1 MTDLSTEYRLS
12 TYKDFGPLDGKEKIR
27 LARSETDGTICV
39 KKTLQPES
47 LAIYTFLKEHP
58 SPYFPRI
65 RECVLQDTPPAAGQ
79 EAAQDM
85 DAAAGQEPARV
96 LVVIE
101 EYIEGQSIDQL
112 VAEQCFDETE
122 TIRAAL
128 EICQALMILHHADP
142 PIIDRD
148 IKAEN
153 VMLTKDGQVKLVDFD
168 IARAYEEDK
177 SHDTEALGTRNYA
190 APEQFGFSQ
199 TDGRTDI
206 YALGVLINYMRTG
219 KFPEQELVGGNL
231 KPVVMT
237 CINLDP
243 ADRYQSVDD
252 LSQMLA
258 ALPSAP
264 SGKTGKRGGGAADAS
279 QEDRPGGGQKKD
291 RTWRSWLPPG
301 FRTGTPWKIVV
312 AVFMYFLMTAFT
324 FSLEFT
330 DEYGVPEPMGV
341 QIVTKILIWLS
352 LIVSVFFIWD
362 YRGLR
367 QKFPFFNPKD
377 KILRFLSDVVVF
389 LLLFFAAILISA
401 IIMSWVV

>member
-1 MTDLSTEYRLS
+1 MTDLSAEYRLS
-12 TYKDFGPLDGKEKIR
+12 TYKDFGPLEGKEKIR
-27 LARSETDGTICV
+27 LVRSETDGTICV

-47 LAIYTFLKEHP
+47 LPIYTFLKEHP
-58 SPYFPRI
+58 SPYFPEI
-65 RECVLQDTPPAAGQ
+65 RECVLQDAEPAA
-79 EAAQDM
+79 EPAAP
-85 DAAAGQEPARV
+85 QEPKQV

-101 EYIEGQSIDQL
+101 EYIEGKSIDQL
-112 VAEQCFDETE
+112 VVEQCFDEPE
-122 TIRAAL
+122 TVRIAL

-153 VMLTKDGQVKLVDFD
+153 VMLTKDGQVRLVDFD

-219 KFPEQELVGGNL
+219 KFPEQELVGGSL
-231 KPVVMT
+231 KPIVMT

-258 ALPSAP
+258 ALPAAKAAS
-264 SGKTGKRGGGAADAS
+264 SGRTRDDGAAGGQQD
-279 QEDRPGGGQKKD
+279 DRSGGGQQKD
-291 RTWRSWLPPG
+291 KTWRSWLPPG

-324 FSLEFT
+324 ISLEFT

-352 LIVSVFFIWD
+352 LIGSVLFIWD

-401 IIMSWVV
+401 FIMSWVV